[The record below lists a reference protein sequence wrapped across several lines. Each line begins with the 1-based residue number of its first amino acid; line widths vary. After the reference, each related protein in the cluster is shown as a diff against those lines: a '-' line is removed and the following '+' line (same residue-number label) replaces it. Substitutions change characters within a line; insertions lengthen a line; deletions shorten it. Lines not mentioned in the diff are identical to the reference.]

1 MHDFNFEISI
11 NVQPLFLSRKLEQVL
26 RSKEVRPS
34 IISEQFLVCSFCM
47 FFARRIMV
55 ATQPDIF
62 INAFPN
68 SRTQLLVKAIWRPV
82 GAYFN

>member
-11 NVQPLFLSRKLEQVL
+11 SVQPLFSRKLEHVL

-34 IISEQFLVCSFCM
+34 IISQQFLVCSFCM
-47 FFARRIMV
+47 FCARGIV
-55 ATQPDIF
+55 LATQPDIF

-68 SRTQLLVKAIWRPV
+68 SRTQLLVKAIWRPM